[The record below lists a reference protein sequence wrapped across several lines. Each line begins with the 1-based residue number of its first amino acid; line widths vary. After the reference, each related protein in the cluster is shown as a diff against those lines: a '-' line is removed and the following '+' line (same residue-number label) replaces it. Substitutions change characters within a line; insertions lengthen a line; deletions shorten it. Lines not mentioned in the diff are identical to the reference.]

1 MSDLYLGVL
10 LVIAVMALIFFGPEL
25 GKSMSRKFFRS
36 RRRAAA
42 HTRVAIRR
50 GIRVRSRKVSLEGD
64 FAHF

>member
-25 GKSMSRKFFRS
+25 GKSMSRKLFRT
-36 RRRAAA
+36 RRRAA